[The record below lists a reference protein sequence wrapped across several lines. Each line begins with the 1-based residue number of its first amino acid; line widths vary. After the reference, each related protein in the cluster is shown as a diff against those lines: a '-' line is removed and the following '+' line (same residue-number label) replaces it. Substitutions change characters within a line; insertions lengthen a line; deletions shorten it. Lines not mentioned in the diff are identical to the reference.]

1 MIFDI
6 HALASN
12 LNQVDTELTKIDIES
27 GSDLEPESD
36 IENKIKKY
44 GTFLD
49 SKKEMAQ
56 LYILFIFFGLHGDII
71 SQMPRAML
79 RSIPRE
85 KFQSPSKYKLNEYD
99 PD

>member
-6 HALASN
+6 HALSSK
-12 LNQVDTELTKIDIES
+12 LNKVDTELKNIDLDDNIENN
-27 GSDLEPESD
+27 

-71 SQMPRAML
+71 SQMPRSKPML
-79 RSIPRE
+79 
-85 KFQSPSKYKLNEYD
+85 EYD

>member
-1 MIFDI
+1 MKFDI
-6 HALASN
+6 LALSSK
-12 LNQVDTELTKIDIES
+12 LNKVDTELKKID
-27 GSDLEPESD
+27 LESD
-36 IENKIKKY
+36 IEDNIETNIKKY

-85 KFQSPSKYKLNEYD
+85 KFQPPSKYKLNEYG